1 MLTPPG
7 WRQRNKVS
15 FCTEVAQTWCFS
27 RQSLIHVHTRDANG
41 PGQRMPGAGLAK
53 RAATSHS
60 FKKSRALPLQE
71 AKPPGNVQKR
81 KQRGL
86 ASSPR
91 GTDGLIC
98 TREPR
103 DEPRRLP
110 NAVLPTPPLS
120 ARHAAQPAAVPR
132 APSELRSTLLS
143 ASYKDFGADSSGLVT
158 LAHLFSSVFA
168 GVCCYAHHTEQQ
180 DGERNTFLRG
190 TGFKVT
196 QNWAFFFQK
205 T

>member
-103 DEPRRLP
+103 DKPRRLP
-110 NAVLPTPPLS
+110 SAVLPTPPPS
-120 ARHAAQPAAVPR
+120 ARHAAGCCAQGSKRASEHAVECFLQGFWGGFLWFGYTR
-132 APSELRSTLLS
+132 TSFFKCVRRGLLVMLTVQ
-143 ASYKDFGADSSGLVT
+143 SS
-158 LAHLFSSVFA
+158 
-168 GVCCYAHHTEQQ
+168 
-180 DGERNTFLRG
+180 R
-190 TGFKVT
+190 TGK
-196 QNWAFFFQK
+196 
-205 T
+205 